1 MATPANTQSRS
12 YIDFN
17 TAFLQH
23 PVSNDLGRVYD
34 AEAVR
39 QSIRRLILTNKYER
53 RLNPQIG
60 SNVQKILFEPMDGTT
75 TSVLQNY
82 IKETIQNYE
91 PRAILQQ
98 VTVTPNYSQQSY
110 SVTIIFSTVFTQ
122 NAVTLSFFLYRV
134 R

>member
-1 MATPANTQSRS
+1 VAANTANRQ

-23 PVSNDLGRVYD
+23 PVSNDLGRIYD
-34 AEAVR
+34 AEAVKT
-39 QSIRRLILTNKYER
+39 SIRHLILTNKYER

-82 IKETIQNYE
+82 IRETIQNYE
-91 PRAILQQ
+91 PRAILQS
-98 VTVTPNYSQQSY
+98 VIVTPDYDNQSY
-110 SVTIIFSTVFTQ
+110 QISIIFSTVFTQ
-122 NAVTLSFFLYRV
+122 NAVNLSFYLYRV

>member
-1 MATPANTQSRS
+1 MAANTANRQ

-23 PVSNDLGRVYD
+23 PVSNDLGRIYD
-34 AEAVR
+34 AEAVKT
-39 QSIRRLILTNKYER
+39 SIRHLILTNKYER

-82 IKETIQNYE
+82 IRETIQNYE
-91 PRAILQQ
+91 PRAILQS
-98 VTVTPNYSQQSY
+98 VIVTPDYDNQSY
-110 SVTIIFSTVFTQ
+110 QISIIFSTVFTQ
-122 NAVTLSFFLYRV
+122 NAVNLSFYLYRV